1 MSKIEVSVVNVVVT
15 CDVEDKIDLKK
26 TLRIPGFEYNPHI
39 YRGRVAYFKDH
50 RTKGKVSVFNSGKL
64 ISVGTKSEKE
74 AVQDLKHVANLL
86 IKANLIKN
94 TFTSYR
100 VRNVVALAD
109 LKRRVDLERLAA
121 RLKGVIY
128 EPEQFPGAIIK
139 LNDFEKMTALLFASG
154 KIVIAG
160 LKTTKDLHK
169 KVYRIVEL
177 LQLRET

>member
-1 MSKIEVSVVNVVVT
+1 MLHAAQLSFLVWLT
-15 CDVEDKIDLKK
+15 TQDV
-26 TLRIPGFEYNPHI
+26 
-39 YRGRVAYFKDH
+39 
-50 RTKGKVSVFNSGKL
+50 
-64 ISVGTKSEKE
+64 
-74 AVQDLKHVANLL
+74 KHVANLL
-86 IKANLIKN
+86 IKANLIKD

-109 LKRRVDLERLAA
+109 LRRHVDLEHLVA

-154 KIVIAG
+154 KIVITG

-169 KVYRIVEL
+169 KVRRIAEL
-177 LQLRET
+177 LQLSET